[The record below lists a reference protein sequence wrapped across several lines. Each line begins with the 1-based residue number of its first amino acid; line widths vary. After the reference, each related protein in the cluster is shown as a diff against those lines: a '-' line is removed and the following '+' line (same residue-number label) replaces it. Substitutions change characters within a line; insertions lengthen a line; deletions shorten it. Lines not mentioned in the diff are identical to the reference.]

1 MRFAVSSLNV
11 KAEGI
16 YNKAAKV
23 KNTGLRE
30 VDMTVNLMVTVNDI
44 PINTDYFVGD
54 FIDHTVS
61 GIIESL
67 EGTAK
72 IRNLNLQIDK
82 DTVTINLNGAAIP
95 TNTFTG
101 KIIKSTIVGM
111 LSVLKGVTNPIQKV
125 TVVLNK

>member
-16 YNKAAKV
+16 YNKAVKAK
-23 KNTGLRE
+23 NAGLQE
-30 VDMTVNLMVTVNDI
+30 IDMTVNLMVTVNDI

-61 GIIESL
+61 GMIESL